1 MPVDALPTGPVVFCF
16 TDIEGS
22 TRLVLDI
29 GLDRWEPLLARHRA
43 LVRGAF
49 AQHRG
54 REVLTEGDGF
64 FVVFTDPV
72 DAVRGA
78 GDAQRAIAAEAWPA
92 DAPIRV
98 RIGLH
103 LGEGRLDT
111 DGTYVG
117 GDVHRAARIAAAGHG
132 GQIVCSGEL
141 AAAVAGR
148 LPAGLELRTQGEH
161 RLKDLRPEPLWDV
174 VVAGLGADFPPI
186 RSLDARPNNLPVQL
200 TSFVGR
206 ERELAE
212 ALELLGRNRLVTLTG
227 PGGTGKTRLALHV
240 AANAAERFPDGVWF
254 VPLDAVMDPSN
265 VLPAVASVLRLRERP
280 GVDHAT
286 LIVDA
291 LAGRRVLLVLDNLEQ
306 VLAAGAAIAG
316 LLRDLP
322 ELHVLATSRAILRV
336 SGEQELPVPGL
347 PVPDTPGE
355 RPTVRGGT
363 IGAQSPD
370 DLLAFDAV
378 RLFVAR
384 AAAAR
389 PGFELT
395 PDNATAVAAICA
407 RLSGMPL
414 AIELAAA
421 RVRVLPPAAIL
432 ERLSR
437 TLDILTGGAR
447 DLPAR
452 QQSLRGAIT
461 WSYEVLDEACR
472 RLLERLAVFA
482 GGASLADAETVCG
495 PADELGQEVLD
506 GLVSLVEQSLV
517 RVEGD
522 GADRTD
528 GEPRYSLLV
537 PIREFALERLEDR
550 GDADSVRRRHA
561 ARFLELV
568 ETAAP
573 HLTAPD
579 RGRWLDRLDVELE
592 NVRAA
597 LEHLIATGDAEG
609 AWRFVA
615 AAWRFW
621 QIRGHMVEEIARVD
635 AALAL
640 PAPGADAELRLRA
653 VSALGSLWWW
663 MGDHDASAVA
673 YREVLDARRA
683 QGDDAGIAAA
693 LYDYGFPR
701 QFADP
706 AEAMAA
712 FEEARDRFARLG
724 DTGGEARAW
733 WGIANAAWVGG
744 HPERS
749 RVAARRAAEHFRAA
763 GLPFDLA
770 WALFTIGTVAIK
782 LQAFDEAHGSL
793 VDALSLFAE
802 VDDLSGAALTLN
814 SLATAA
820 WVQGDLER
828 AARLSGAVARLERST
843 GFGLSPPNREVFGF
857 DPDVLRRDPATAPAW
872 AEGEAM
878 DVATAIALAREPPRL
893 AAGSGAP

>member
-1 MPVDALPTGPVVFCF
+1 V
-16 TDIEGS
+16 
-22 TRLVLDI
+22 
-29 GLDRWEPLLARHRA
+29 
-43 LVRGAF
+43 
-49 AQHRG
+49 
-54 REVLTEGDGF
+54 
-64 FVVFTDPV
+64 
-72 DAVRGA
+72 
-78 GDAQRAIAAEAWPA
+78 
-92 DAPIRV
+92 
-98 RIGLH
+98 
-103 LGEGRLDT
+103 
-111 DGTYVG
+111 
-117 GDVHRAARIAAAGHG
+117 
-132 GQIVCSGEL
+132 
-141 AAAVAGR
+141 
-148 LPAGLELRTQGEH
+148 
-161 RLKDLRPEPLWDV
+161 
-174 VVAGLGADFPPI
+174 
-186 RSLDARPNNLPVQL
+186 
-200 TSFVGR
+200 
-206 ERELAE
+206 
-212 ALELLGRNRLVTLTG
+212 
-227 PGGTGKTRLALHV
+227 GKTRLALEV
-240 AANAAERFPDGVWF
+240 AAALDADFPDGIHF
-254 VPLDAVMDPSN
+254 VSFAALRDREHVPSAIAEALAVS
-265 VLPAVASVLRLRERP
+265 AVAGGSVESRVINVARER
-280 GVDHAT
+280 
-286 LIVDA
+286 
-291 LAGRRVLLVLDNLEQ
+291 RMLLVLDNLEH
-306 VLAAGAAIAG
+306 
-316 LLRDLP
+316 LLPVPFLTRLLTACR
-322 ELHVLATSRAILRV
+322 ELTVVATSRVVLHL
-336 SGEQELPVPGL
+336 SGEHQYVVP
-347 PVPDTPGE
+347 PMDVPAET
-355 RPTVRGGT
+355 
-363 IGAQSPD
+363 AQVAADVAGIESVA
-370 DLLAFDAV
+370 LLV
-378 RLFVAR
+378 SRAR
-384 AAAAR
+384 QSHAEFA
-389 PGFELT
+389 LT
-395 PDNATAVAAICA
+395 DDNAADIAAICL
-407 RLSGMPL
+407 RLDGLPL

-421 RVRVLPPAAIL
+421 RVKLLPPDALLA
-432 ERLSR
+432 RLKDPL
-437 TLDILTGGAR
+437 TILTGGAR

-522 GADRTD
+522 GADRTG

-537 PIREFALERLEDR
+537 PIREFALERLDAR

-749 RVAARRAAEHFRAA
+749 GVAARRAAEHFRAA